1 MTDAP
6 SPASGAPLKLFNS
19 LTRKLEE
26 FRPVHPG
33 EARVYSC
40 GPTVYNYPHIG
51 NMRAYVF
58 ADTLGR
64 TLSFKGYKLT
74 HVINIT
80 DVGHLTDDAD
90 AGEDKLEKA
99 AAEKAQSI
107 WDIARHYTEA
117 YWADV
122 KALNIRQPAHWSI
135 ATDYV
140 PQMIEFAKAIA
151 DKHCYELDSGLYF
164 NTKTVPDYGRL
175 AREDDL
181 LAEMQKLIQRQK
193 AAKDIAGAKE
203 RIDALRKLVIDFIAV
218 IDDFYKRKS
227 LKKYQSLRAI
237 WQVAAEASED
247 DFPAALQRSLNES
260 RAFFKAPRVEP
271 VAGKRNDE
279 DFAIWRK
286 TPAGETR
293 QMEWDSPWGRGA
305 PGWHLECS
313 VMSEALLG
321 FPFDI
326 HTGGIDHREIHHPN
340 EIAQNQAHSC
350 SADSGAR
357 FWMHNNFL
365 VERSGKMSK
374 SSGEFL
380 RLQLLID
387 KGYHTLAYRLMCL
400 QAHYR
405 SELEFSWEG
414 LGAALTRLKRLVM
427 AVEKLDPPR
436 NGEVASRS
444 DDGGGAR
451 PSADAAQDRPPPP
464 PASPIPL
471 PVPGRIADLLA
482 KFDAAM
488 SDDLNTPVALTLLE
502 EAAAMKKVDADQ
514 KRAALAAMDAVLGL
528 NILSLSR
535 ADLRIRPRAATITEV
550 EIEEILTR
558 RKEARAAKDFATSD
572 KLRDELI
579 AAGVEVMDGDPLGW
593 DWRLEA

>member
-1 MTDAP
+1 MTD
-6 SPASGAPLKLFNS
+6 APLKLFNS
-19 LTRKLEE
+19 LTRQLEVFE
-26 FRPVHPG
+26 PVHPG
-33 EARVYSC
+33 EARVYTC

-58 ADTLGR
+58 ADVLGR
-64 TLSFKGYKLT
+64 TLTWKGLKLT

-90 AGEDKLEKA
+90 AGEDKMEKM

-107 WDIARHYTEA
+107 WDIAEHYKQA

-122 KALNIRQPAHWSI
+122 RALNIRQPAQWTV

-140 PQMIEFAKAIA
+140 PQMIEFARGIA
-151 DKHCYELDSGLYF
+151 DKHCYELESGLYF
-164 NTKTVPDYGRL
+164 DVSTVADYGRL

-181 LAEMQKLIQRQK
+181 YAAMQDLSRKQAE
-193 AAKDIAGAKE
+193 AKKIIHFDE
-203 RIDALRKLVIDFIAV
+203 RIAALRHTVVEFVGVLDA
-218 IDDFYKRKS
+218 FYTRKS
-227 LKKYQSLRAI
+227 LEKYRTLKGI
-237 WQVAAEASED
+237 WAPLCHIGIN
-247 DFPAALQRSLNES
+247 DFPDQLQQAVERSRL
-260 RAFFKAPRVEP
+260 FFRSARVDP
-271 VAGKRNDE
+271 VPGKRNDE

-313 VMSEALLG
+313 VMSGEVLG

-340 EIAQNQAHSC
+340 EIAQNQAHC
-350 SADSGAR
+350 CTNGLDDPRNSGAR
-357 FWMHNNFL
+357 IWMHNNFL

-387 KGYHTLAYRLMCL
+387 KGYHPLAYRLMCL

-414 LGAALTRLKRLVM
+414 LGAALTRLKRMVM
-427 AVEKLDPPR
+427 AVEALQSR
-436 NGEVASRS
+436 HAERVSAS
-444 DDGGGAR
+444 
-451 PSADAAQDRPPPP
+451 
-464 PASPIPL
+464 
-471 PVPGRIADLLA
+471 IADPDAERAEGWTLKQVQGDDWGKLA
-482 KFDAAM
+482 PALEKFDAAIA
-488 SDDLNTPVALTLLE
+488 DDLNTAVALTALDDVLAAKKVDVAKKAE
-502 EAAAMKKVDADQ
+502 LAAAMDG
-514 KRAALAAMDAVLGL
+514 VLGL
-528 NILSLSR
+528 DLFGLTR
-535 ADLRIRPRAATITEV
+535 ADLRIRPKSATITEA
-550 EIEEILTR
+550 EIEDALAR

-572 KLRDELI
+572 AIRDEL
-579 AAGVEVMDGDPLGW
+579 AGAGVEVMDGDPLGW
-593 DWRLEA
+593 EWKLG

>member
-1 MTDAP
+1 MGAVMTDAP
-6 SPASGAPLKLFNS
+6 ASPLKLFNS
-19 LTRKLEE
+19 LTRSLEE
-26 FRPVHPG
+26 FEPVHPG

-64 TLSFKGYKLT
+64 TLSYKGYKLT

-99 AAEKAQSI
+99 AAERAQSI
-107 WDIARHYTEA
+107 WDIAKHYTEA

-122 KALNIRQPAHWSI
+122 KALNIRKPAHWSI

-140 PQMIEFAKAIA
+140 PAMIEFAKTIA
-151 DKHCYELDSGLYF
+151 DKHCYELEGGLYF
-164 NTKTVPDYGRL
+164 DTTTVADYGRL
-175 AREDDL
+175 ARHGTDEG
-181 LAEMQKLIQRQK
+181 ES
-193 AAKDIAGAKE
+193 
-203 RIDALRKLVIDFIAV
+203 RID
-218 IDDFYKRKS
+218 
-227 LKKYQSLRAI
+227 
-237 WQVAAEASED
+237 
-247 DFPAALQRSLNES
+247 
-260 RAFFKAPRVEP
+260 P
-271 VAGKRNDE
+271 VDGKRHPA

-350 SADSGAR
+350 STDSGAR
-357 FWMHNNFL
+357 MWMHNNFL
-365 VERSGKMSK
+365 VDRSGKMSK

-380 RLQLLID
+380 RVQLLID
-387 KGYHTLAYRLMCL
+387 KGYHPLAYRLMCL

-405 SELEFSWEG
+405 SELEFSWDG

-427 AVEKLDPPR
+427 AA
-436 NGEVASRS
+436 AS
-444 DDGGGAR
+444 AR
-451 PSADAAQDRPPPP
+451 DAEPSEPTDRR
-464 PASPIPL
+464 L
-471 PVPGRIADLLA
+471 TDLLA

-502 EAAAMKKVDADQ
+502 ETAAMKKIDAGQ

-528 NILSLSR
+528 DLQTTER
-535 ADLRIRPRAATITEV
+535 TDLRVRPKTATIGED
-550 EIEEILTR
+550 EIEATLAR
-558 RKEARAAKDFATSD
+558 RKEARAAKDFAASD
-572 KLRDELI
+572 ALRDELV
-579 AAGVEVMDGDPLGW
+579 AAGVEVMDGDPIGW
-593 DWRLEA
+593 DWQPGAN

>member
-1 MTDAP
+1 MTTT
-6 SPASGAPLKLFNS
+6 PLKLFNS
-19 LTRKLEE
+19 LTRQLEE
-26 FRPVHPG
+26 FQPVHPG

-58 ADTLGR
+58 ADVLGR

-90 AGEDKLEKA
+90 AGEDKMEKM
-99 AAEKAQSI
+99 AAERAQSI

-122 KALNIRQPAHWSI
+122 KALNIRQPAKWTI
-135 ATDYV
+135 ATEYI
-140 PQMIEFAKAIA
+140 PAMIDFAKSIA

-164 NTKTVPDYGRL
+164 DVSTVADYGRL
-175 AREDDL
+175 ARAVTE
-181 LAEMQKLIQRQK
+181 E
-193 AAKDIAGAKE
+193 GE
-203 RIDALRKLVIDFIAV
+203 GRID
-218 IDDFYKRKS
+218 
-227 LKKYQSLRAI
+227 
-237 WQVAAEASED
+237 E
-247 DFPAALQRSLNES
+247 
-260 RAFFKAPRVEP
+260 VE
-271 VAGKRNDE
+271 GKRNAA

-313 VMSEALLG
+313 VMSGEVLG

-340 EIAQNQAHSC
+340 EIAQNQAFC
-350 SADSGAR
+350 CTNGLNVPANSGANI
-357 FWMHNNFL
+357 WMHNNFL
-365 VERSGKMSK
+365 IERSGKMSK

-387 KGYHTLAYRLMCL
+387 KGYHPLAYRMMCL

-414 LGAALTRLKRLVM
+414 LQAALVRLKRLVM
-427 AVEKLDPPR
+427 AYRKWADNLKEGRMTPGDCWERERVTNAL
-436 NGEVASRS
+436 VAR
-444 DDGGGAR
+444 
-451 PSADAAQDRPPPP
+451 
-464 PASPIPL
+464 
-471 PVPGRIADLLA
+471 
-482 KFDAAM
+482 FDAAV
-488 SDDLNTPVALTLLE
+488 SGDLNTADALTVLE
-502 EAAAMKKVDADQ
+502 ETLALKGTAPECVATAASH
-514 KRAALAAMDAVLGL
+514 MDRVMGL
-528 NILSLSR
+528 NLGHLQR
-535 ADLRIRPRAATITEV
+535 TDLRLRPKAATITEA
-550 EIEEILTR
+550 EIEAVLAQ

-572 KLRDELI
+572 RLRDEL
-579 AAGVEVMDGDPLGW
+579 AAQGVEVMDGDVLGW
-593 DWRLEA
+593 DWKLGE

>member
-1 MTDAP
+1 MASAMTDLHR
-6 SPASGAPLKLFNS
+6 PAETPLHLFNS
-19 LTRKLEE
+19 LTRSLEI
-26 FRPVHPG
+26 FTPVHAG

-64 TLSFKGYKLT
+64 TLRHKGYKLT

-107 WDIARHYTEA
+107 WDIARHYTNA
-117 YWADV
+117 YWADID
-122 KALNIRQPAHWSI
+122 ALGITQPAHWSI

-140 PQMIEFAKAIA
+140 PQMIEFAKQIA
-151 DKHCYELDSGLYF
+151 DKHCYELPSGLYF
-164 NTKTVPDYGRL
+164 DTSTVSDYGRL
-175 AREDDL
+175 ARHGTDEG
-181 LAEMQKLIQRQK
+181 ES
-193 AAKDIAGAKE
+193 
-203 RIDALRKLVIDFIAV
+203 RID
-218 IDDFYKRKS
+218 
-227 LKKYQSLRAI
+227 
-237 WQVAAEASED
+237 
-247 DFPAALQRSLNES
+247 
-260 RAFFKAPRVEP
+260 P
-271 VAGKRNDE
+271 VDGKRHPA

-293 QMEWDSPWGRGA
+293 QMEWDSPWGKGA

-350 SADSGAR
+350 SPDSGAR
-357 FWMHNNFL
+357 MWMHNNFL

-387 KGYHTLAYRLMCL
+387 KGYHPLAYRLMCL

-405 SELEFSWEG
+405 SELEYSWDN
-414 LGAALTRLKRLVM
+414 LAAALTRLKRLVM
-427 AVEKLDPPR
+427 AVMPLRDVTSATVEHPR
-436 NGEVASRS
+436 
-444 DDGGGAR
+444 
-451 PSADAAQDRPPPP
+451 
-464 PASPIPL
+464 L
-471 PVPGRIADLLA
+471 LDLLT
-482 KFDAAM
+482 KFDAAV
-488 SDDLNTPVALTLLE
+488 SDDLNTAIALTLIE
-502 EAAAMKKVDADQ
+502 EAAAMKKVDTGE
-514 KRAALAAMDAVLGL
+514 KRALIEAMDKVLGL
-528 NILSLSR
+528 QLFSITREELRLRPKAARISEADITSIL
-535 ADLRIRPRAATITEV
+535 DQ
-550 EIEEILTR
+550 
-558 RKEARAAKDFATSD
+558 RKAARANKDFAASD
-572 KLRDELI
+572 ALRDQLI
-579 AAGVEVMDGDPLGW
+579 AAGVDVMDGDPLAW
-593 DWRLEA
+593 DWRPIL

>member
-1 MTDAP
+1 MGGGMTDT
-6 SPASGAPLKLFNS
+6 PASPPLRLFNS
-19 LTRKLEE
+19 LTRRLETFE
-26 FRPVHPG
+26 PVHPG

-122 KALNIRQPAHWSI
+122 KALNIRGPMKAGKPEAAHWSI

-164 NTKTVPDYGRL
+164 DTSTVADYGRL
-175 AREDDL
+175 ARHATDEG
-181 LAEMQKLIQRQK
+181 ES
-193 AAKDIAGAKE
+193 
-203 RIDALRKLVIDFIAV
+203 RID
-218 IDDFYKRKS
+218 
-227 LKKYQSLRAI
+227 
-237 WQVAAEASED
+237 
-247 DFPAALQRSLNES
+247 
-260 RAFFKAPRVEP
+260 P
-271 VAGKRNDE
+271 VDGKRHPA

-286 TPAGETR
+286 TPPGETR
-293 QMEWDSPWGRGA
+293 QMEWDSPWGKGA

-340 EIAQNQAHSC
+340 EIAQNQARSC
-350 SADSGAR
+350 STDSGAR
-357 FWMHNNFL
+357 IWMHNNFL

-374 SSGEFL
+374 SAGEFL

-387 KGYHTLAYRLMCL
+387 KGYHPLAYRLMCL

-427 AVEKLDPPR
+427 AVQRTKEAATLSEWKPFKKYLRSPGMVDDYIDSI
-436 NGEVASRS
+436 NETDEWFDFTGILGEF
-444 DDGGGAR
+444 DDAI
-451 PSADAAQDRPPPP
+451 SN
-464 PASPIPL
+464 
-471 PVPGRIADLLA
+471 
-482 KFDAAM
+482 
-488 SDDLNTPVALTLLE
+488 DLNTASAFPTSEKLALTKLVEEAVTDPFIQLDNRLRLIATMDQIFGLRLLE
-502 EAAAMKKVDADQ
+502 LD
-514 KRAALAAMDAVLGL
+514 R
-528 NILSLSR
+528 I
-535 ADLRIRPRAATITEV
+535 DLRIRPKTATITES
-550 EIEEILTR
+550 EIEAILTR